1 MPFAARL
8 VIAWLVNIAALWVAD
23 ALFDGVSSDGWVPLV
38 IAAAVLGVV
47 NSLLKPVLT
56 ILSIPFIILTLGLFL
71 LLINIAMLALT
82 AWIVSDFDI
91 NGFWAYVGTVIVVW
105 LVTSSSAGSSTT
117 SLDVVSKFVYTSKM
131 SMSAVAC
138 CAPLGAAV
146 LSDDEA
152 EATAAVFRALSD
164 PARVRIVNVLATSDE
179 PVCVCELTAPLGL
192 AQPTV
197 SPPHE
202 EAARRGSPRARAAG
216 EVGLLLAD
224 RATPSRLAPSP
235 T

>member
-105 LVTSSSAGSSTT
+105 LVNVVFGR
-117 SLDVVSKFVYTSKM
+117 LVDDVT
-131 SMSAVAC
+131 
-138 CAPLGAAV
+138 
-146 LSDDEA
+146 
-152 EATAAVFRALSD
+152 
-164 PARVRIVNVLATSDE
+164 
-179 PVCVCELTAPLGL
+179 
-192 AQPTV
+192 
-197 SPPHE
+197 
-202 EAARRGSPRARAAG
+202 
-216 EVGLLLAD
+216 
-224 RATPSRLAPSP
+224 
-235 T
+235 